1 MRVSESWLREWV
13 EPELDA
19 AQLAEALTLAGLEC
33 GAPEPVGGEFSDV
46 VVGEVTALRAHPD
59 ADKLR
64 IAEVD
69 AGQAEPLTIVCG
81 APNVRV
87 GMKAPVALVGA
98 KLPGGVKIR
107 AAKLRGQPS
116 AGMLCSARELSLSV
130 DAAGLMELP
139 ADAPV
144 GEALEVYLQLDDQ
157 VLELEL
163 TPNRGDCLGMRGVAR
178 EVGAITGAPVSEPAF
193 QDAPVTGDNIF
204 PIDIRDFDGCPR
216 YAGRVIRG
224 IDPGATTPV
233 WLTERLRRAG
243 VRPIHPVVDV
253 TNYIM
258 LELGQPMH
266 GFDLA
271 NLDGGIVVRRADKGE
286 KLVLLDGREVTLEP
300 DVLVIADHA
309 GPKAMA
315 GIMGGEHSGVQADT
329 RDVFFESA
337 FFTPSAVAGRARRY
351 GLHTDAS
358 HRYER
363 GVDPELPRLALERAT
378 NLLLEIA
385 GGQAG
390 PVTVTEC
397 VEALPRHAPVT
408 LRKSQLERV
417 LATTVPD
424 EEATGILERL
434 GFSPQKTADGWT
446 GTAPSARFD
455 IEGEHDLVEEVGR
468 IVGFDRVPV
477 EPLPAAVALQPVS
490 ETRVGDGRIRAA
502 MVDRGY
508 QEVVTYSF
516 IEPTLETD
524 LGLGGG
530 VAVLS
535 NPLSSDM
542 SQLRRSLWP
551 GLLQALRY
559 NVNHQRDRVRLFE
572 IGIKFFLQDNDIKE
586 EKTLSGIVV
595 GNRWPEQWD
604 ADSVPADFHDVR
616 ADLEAVLGLG
626 GQGGA
631 FGFEADVH
639 PALHPGRS
647 ARIRSNGA
655 DAGWLG
661 ELHPALADKLG
672 LEQAP
677 LLFELDYPSISAA
690 KPPKYREFSR
700 FPSVRRDLAVVVD
713 DAVSAGAVEQAI
725 AAEAGKMLRD
735 LRIFD
740 IYRGRGVDSG
750 RKSIALGLILQET
763 SRTLTD
769 NDLEMVMGRILSR
782 LQRDF
787 DATLRD

>member
-1 MRVSESWLREWV
+1 MRISESWLREWV
-13 EPELDA
+13 NPALDA

-33 GAPEPVGGEFSDV
+33 GAPEPVGAEFSDV

-69 AGQAEPLTIVCG
+69 AGRKERLTIVCG

-87 GMKAPVALVGA
+87 GMKVPVALVGA

-116 AGMLCSARELSLSV
+116 AGMLCSARELDLNA
-130 DAAGLMELP
+130 DASGLMELS

-144 GEALEVYLQLDDQ
+144 GVVLQEYLQLDDR

-163 TPNRGDCLGMRGVAR
+163 TPNRGDCLSIRGVAR
-178 EVGAITGAPVSEPAF
+178 EVGAITGAQVSEPEF
-193 QDAPVTGDNIF
+193 QDVPATGDSVF
-204 PIDIRDFDGCPR
+204 PIEINDFDGCPR

-224 IDPGATTPV
+224 IDPKATTPT
-233 WLTERLRRAG
+233 WLAERLRRASL
-243 VRPIHPVVDV
+243 RPIHPVVDV
-253 TNYIM
+253 TNYVM

-271 NLDGGIVVRRADKGE
+271 DLNGGIVVRRAEKGE
-286 KLVLLDGREVTLEP
+286 KLVLLDGREVTLDP
-300 DVLVIADHA
+300 DVLVIADHV

-315 GIMGGEHSGVQADT
+315 GIMGGEHSGVQPGT

-337 FFTPSAVAGRARRY
+337 FFTPFAVAGRARRY

-363 GVDPELPRLALERAT
+363 GVDPELSRAALERAT
-378 NLLLEIA
+378 SLLLEIA
-385 GGQAG
+385 GGEAG
-390 PVTVTEC
+390 PVTVAERRT
-397 VEALPRHAPVT
+397 ALPKPATVS
-408 LRKSQLERV
+408 LRRGRLDRV
-417 LATTVPD
+417 LAITLPD
-424 EEATGILERL
+424 EEVGGILDRL
-434 GFSPQKTADGWT
+434 GFAPKKTAEGWSA
-446 GTAPSARFD
+446 TAPSARFD
-455 IEGEHDLVEEVGR
+455 IEGEHDLIEEIGR

-477 EPLPAAVALQPVS
+477 EPLPAAVVLKPVS
-490 ETRVGDGRIRAA
+490 ERTLSDPRIRAA

-516 IEPTLETD
+516 IEPSLEID
-524 LGLGGG
+524 MGLGGG

-535 NPLSSDM
+535 NPLSTDM

-551 GLLQALRY
+551 GLLQTLRY
-559 NVNHQRDRVRLFE
+559 NANHQQDRVRLFE
-572 IGIKFFLQDNDIKE
+572 IGVKFFLQADEIKE
-586 EKTLSGIVV
+586 EKTLSGVLD
-595 GNRWPEQWD
+595 GSRWPEQWGAAPQPGDFFD
-604 ADSVPADFHDVR
+604 AK
-616 ADLEAVLGLG
+616 ADLEALLALG
-626 GQGGA
+626 GHA
-631 FGFEADVH
+631 ESCIFEAEVH

-647 ARIRSNGA
+647 ARIRRGETIV
-655 DAGWLG
+655 GWLG
-661 ELHPALADKLG
+661 ELHPALVGKFG
-672 LEQAP
+672 LERAP
-677 LLFELDYPSISAA
+677 LLFELDYVLISESTLPEY
-690 KPPKYREFSR
+690 KEFSR
-700 FPSVRRDLAVVVD
+700 FPSVRRDIAIVVD
-713 DAVSAGAVEQAI
+713 DDVPARAVQEAVAT
-725 AAEAGKMLRD
+725 EAGELLRE

-769 NDLEMVMGRILSR
+769 NDLEKVMGRVLLR

-787 DATLRD
+787 NAVLRD

>member
-13 EPELDA
+13 NPDLDA

-33 GAPEPVGGEFSDV
+33 GAPESVGAEFTQV

-64 IAEVD
+64 IAEVEV
-69 AGQAEPLTIVCG
+69 GEKERLTIVCG
-81 APNVRV
+81 APNVRA

-116 AGMLCSARELSLSV
+116 AGMLCSARELNLSV
-130 DAAGLMELP
+130 DASGLMELP
-139 ADAPV
+139 SDAPV
-144 GEALEVYLQLDDQ
+144 GTALEAYLQLDDN

-178 EVGAITGAPVSEPAF
+178 EVGAISTAPVSEPAF
-193 QDAPVTGDNIF
+193 QDAPVTGDSVF
-204 PIDIRDFDGCPR
+204 PIEIRDFDGCPR

-224 IDPGATTPV
+224 IDPAATTPV
-233 WLTERLRRAG
+233 WLAERLRRAG
-243 VRPIHPVVDV
+243 LRPIHPVVDV
-253 TNYIM
+253 TNYVM

-271 NLDGGIVVRRADKGE
+271 NLDGGIVVRRAEAGE

-309 GPKAMA
+309 GLKAMA
-315 GIMGGEHSGVQADT
+315 GIMGGEHSGIQTDT
-329 RDVFFESA
+329 CDVFFESA
-337 FFTPSAVAGRARRY
+337 FFTPFAVAGRARRY

-378 NLLLEIA
+378 ALLLEIA
-385 GGQAG
+385 GGKAG
-390 PVTVTEC
+390 PVTVAEQT
-397 VEALPRHAPVT
+397 EALPQRAAVR
-408 LRKSQLERV
+408 LRKSRLDRL

-424 EEATGILERL
+424 EEVSGILDRL
-434 GFSPQKTADGWT
+434 GFAPQKTAEGWT
-446 GTAPSARFD
+446 ATAPSARFD
-455 IEGEHDLVEEVGR
+455 IEGEHDLIEEIGR
-468 IVGFDRVPV
+468 IVGFDSVPV

-490 ETRVGDGRIRAA
+490 ETQVDGGRIRAA

-516 IEPTLETD
+516 IEPTLEAD

-535 NPLSSDM
+535 NPLSTDM

-559 NVNHQRDRVRLFE
+559 NANHQQDRVRLFE
-572 IGIKFFLQDNDIKE
+572 IGIKFFLQDAEINE
-586 EKTLSGIVV
+586 EKTMSGAVI
-595 GNRWPEQWD
+595 GSRWPEQWD
-604 ADSVPADFHDVR
+604 AASAPVDFHDVK
-616 ADLEAVLGLG
+616 ADIEALLALG
-626 GQGGA
+626 GQGDT
-631 FGFEADVH
+631 FNFEAEAH
-639 PALHPGRS
+639 PALHPGRC
-647 ARIRSNGA
+647 ARIRRGEA
-655 DAGWLG
+655 GVGWLG
-661 ELHPALADKLG
+661 ELHPAVAEKLD

-677 LLFELDYPSISAA
+677 LLFELDYAAISEA
-690 KPPKYREFSR
+690 KPPKYKEFSR

-713 DAVSAGAVEQAI
+713 EATSVRAIEQAI
-725 AAEAGKMLRD
+725 TEEAGKMLRE
-735 LRIFD
+735 LRVFD

-769 NDLEMVMGRILSR
+769 NDLEIVIGRILSR

-787 DATLRD
+787 DAVLRD